1 MNGFATRKC
10 KTGHGIFHERRILF
24 LAIRESTVK
33 PMTDDEFG
41 ALFEQ
46 HKNAVYQFAWR
57 MTNSPAV
64 AEDIAQDTFL
74 TLWRGEAEWDRSR
87 GSARALLLGIA
98 RHLAWK
104 RWRRDQRWSS
114 LDDETFVATSLSGE
128 SCGTEE
134 AVSTAIAALP
144 SLQREALILAT
155 YEGLSL
161 QETADSLA
169 VEVGTV
175 KARLHR
181 ARENLKRMLAPYK
194 PGSVRSAK
202 EYGTAK

>member
-1 MNGFATRKC
+1 MSCIATRKC
-10 KTGHGIFHERRILF
+10 RTEYGNFCERRILF
-24 LAIRESTVK
+24 PVIRESTVK
-33 PMTDDEFG
+33 PMTDNEFG

-46 HKNAVYQFAWR
+46 HKHAVYQFAWR
-57 MTNSPAV
+57 MTNSPEV

-74 TLWRGEAEWDRSR
+74 TLWRGEAELDRSR
-87 GSARALLLGIA
+87 GSMRALLLGIA

-104 RWRRDQRWSS
+104 RWRRDRRWSS
-114 LDDETFVATSLSGE
+114 LDDETFVATPLS
-128 SCGTEE
+128 EE
-134 AVSTAIAALP
+134 FSGMEQAVSAAVAALP
-144 SLQREALILAT
+144 PLQRETLILAT

-161 QETADSLA
+161 QEAADALA

-181 ARENLKRMLAPYK
+181 ARENLKRLLTPYR
-194 PGSVRSAK
+194 PGQVRSAK

>member
-1 MNGFATRKC
+1 
-10 KTGHGIFHERRILF
+10 
-24 LAIRESTVK
+24 
-33 PMTDDEFG
+33 MTDDEFG
-41 ALFEQ
+41 ALFEH

-64 AEDIAQDTFL
+64 AEDITQDTFL
-74 TLWRGEAEWDRSR
+74 TLWRGDAELDRSR

-114 LDDETFVATSLSGE
+114 LDDETFVAESLREEFSGL
-128 SCGTEE
+128 EE
-134 AVSTAIAALP
+134 AVSAAVAALP
-144 SLQREALILAT
+144 PLQREALILAT

-161 QETADSLA
+161 QELADALA

-181 ARENLKRMLAPYK
+181 ARENLKRLLAPYR
-194 PGSVRSAK
+194 PGTVGSAK

>member
-1 MNGFATRKC
+1 
-10 KTGHGIFHERRILF
+10 
-24 LAIRESTVK
+24 
-33 PMTDDEFG
+33 MTEDEFG

-57 MTNSPAV
+57 MTNSLAA
-64 AEDIAQDTFL
+64 AEDITQDAFL
-74 TLWRGEAEWDRSR
+74 VLWRGEAEWDRSR

-104 RWRRDQRWSS
+104 RWRRDQRWSD
-114 LDDETFVATSLSGE
+114 LDEETFVAAPVGVE
-128 SCGTEE
+128 SPGREQ
-134 AVSTAIAALP
+134 AVSAAVAALP
-144 SLQREALILAT
+144 PLQREALILAT

-161 QETADSLA
+161 QEIAEALA

-194 PGSVRSAK
+194 PGSVGSEK

>member
-1 MNGFATRKC
+1 MR
-10 KTGHGIFHERRILF
+10 TGHGIFRERHILF
-24 LAIRESTVK
+24 LTIRESTVK
-33 PMTDDEFG
+33 PMTDNEFG

-57 MTNSPAV
+57 MTNSPVV

-74 TLWRGEAEWDRSR
+74 TLWRGEAELDRSR
-87 GSARALLLGIA
+87 GSMRALLLGIA

-114 LDDETFVATSLSGE
+114 LDDETFVAVSLSGE
-128 SCGTEE
+128 VSGLEE
-134 AVSTAIAALP
+134 AVSAAVAALP
-144 SLQREALILAT
+144 PLQREALILAT

-161 QETADSLA
+161 QEMADALA

-181 ARENLKRMLAPYK
+181 ARENLKRILAPYK
-194 PGSVRSAK
+194 PGTVRSAK

>member
-1 MNGFATRKC
+1 
-10 KTGHGIFHERRILF
+10 
-24 LAIRESTVK
+24 
-33 PMTDDEFG
+33 MTDGEFG
-41 ALFEQ
+41 AIFEE

-64 AEDIAQDTFL
+64 AEDIAQDVFL
-74 TLWRGEAEWDRSR
+74 VLLRGDAELDRLR
-87 GSARALLLGIA
+87 GSLRALLLGIA

-104 RWRRDQRWSS
+104 RWRNDQRW
-114 LDDETFVATSLSGE
+114 TSLEDEAFIATPVSVE
-128 SCGTEE
+128 SLGAEQ
-134 AVSTAIAALP
+134 AVLTAVAALP
-144 SLQREALILAT
+144 PLQREALILAT

-161 QETADSLA
+161 QEMAYTLA
-169 VEVGTV
+169 VEIGTV

-194 PGSVRSAK
+194 PGNVRSAK